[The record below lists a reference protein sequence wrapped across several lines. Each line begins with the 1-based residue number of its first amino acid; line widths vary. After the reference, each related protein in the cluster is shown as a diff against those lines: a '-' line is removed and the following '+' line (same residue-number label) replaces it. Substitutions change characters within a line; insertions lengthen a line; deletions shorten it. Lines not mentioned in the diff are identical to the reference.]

1 MQKESQDFVIAII
14 SGTLFILLFGCLAFL
29 VVVNY
34 VRSKRKLL
42 QEKIERE
49 AAFQKELMHAQME
62 MQEHTF
68 RSIAQEIHDNIGQIL
83 GLIKLNVNLLGF
95 EMKGN
100 EIVATLSEQTKKAI
114 AELRDLGT
122 TYHTDKLAEQGL
134 IVAAKNQLNQL
145 QKTGFFETSFQSE
158 FEKLNIEKNKMIFLY
173 RMLQE
178 ALNNIVKHAGANK
191 IWLSIYSQGEEV
203 YITLQDNGRGFNPTD
218 QTFKPGIGLNS
229 MQERAAMIN
238 VRAEVKSIPGEGTT
252 VNFIFKQKNL

>member
-1 MQKESQDFVIAII
+1 MQKENQDFVIAII
-14 SGTLFILLFGCLAFL
+14 SGTLFILLFGFIAFL

-42 QEKIERE
+42 QEKIDRE
-49 AAFQKELMHAQME
+49 AAFQKELMQAQME

-100 EIVATLSEQTKKAI
+100 EIVATLGEQTKKAI

-134 IVAAKNQLNQL
+134 IVAARHQLNQL

-158 FEKLNIEKNKMIFLY
+158 FEKLSIEKNNMIFLY

-191 IWLSIYSQGEEV
+191 IWLSIYSHEEEV
-203 YITLQDNGRGFNPTD
+203 YITLRDNGRGFNPTD
-218 QTFKPGIGLNS
+218 KTFKPGIGLNS

-238 VRAEVKSIPGEGTT
+238 VRAEVNSIPGEGTT
-252 VNFIFKQKNL
+252 VYFIFKQKNL